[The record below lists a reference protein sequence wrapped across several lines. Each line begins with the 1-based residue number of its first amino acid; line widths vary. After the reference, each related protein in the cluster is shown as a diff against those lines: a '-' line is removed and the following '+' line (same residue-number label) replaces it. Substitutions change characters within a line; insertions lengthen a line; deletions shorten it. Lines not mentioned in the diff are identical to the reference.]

1 MERAEEFSLTRN
13 AGLVGISKFVNILGL
28 LAGSMI
34 LTRLL
39 SRSEYGNY
47 EQVWLVYNSILPL
60 VGVALSSSIYF
71 HSPREDRR
79 AVYSSA
85 VAAATIVGVAA
96 GIVLAFLA
104 PVIAHWFGA
113 DALTGYIRIFS
124 LYAVFSAPSLMFESI
139 FVNERK
145 VGFLLWGNV
154 VLALLFAASILA
166 AALFYHSLTI
176 VFASIA
182 VIGGLKSSFLIYFL
196 VRSRNLSSA
205 KFLPLMKA
213 QAIYAL
219 PILVSGI
226 AGTISK
232 QVDRYLVSFLFTPDK
247 FAIYAIGAKE
257 LPMISVITGS
267 ASAVLFPVFSELSSR
282 EARGKFMEIWKN
294 SISKTGFF
302 LLPLMVF
309 LLFAAGDFM
318 NFFFGPK
325 YLPSAAIFRIFL
337 LVLPLRLAFYSQ
349 ALFSFGKQKFYMY
362 TSIAE
367 MFVSAAAS
375 FFLLRIYGLEGAAIG
390 KVAVTYLQVMILVA
404 VLAVLLR
411 ANVVQM
417 FPWMKLFR
425 IVAISLV
432 ALLPLVFIR
441 GFLGEVYVRF
451 VVECL
456 VFAACFGGV
465 ALATKSVKVISF
477 RKMQFVVN

>member
-113 DALTGYIRIFS
+113 EALTGYIRIFS

-257 LPMISVITGS
+257 LPMISVDEAVQDSCDFARRSSS
-267 ASAVLFPVFSELSSR
+267 ARIHPGIPWRGVCEVCRRMPRLRRVFRRHRAGYKICQSHKLPEDAVRSELIR
-282 EARGKFMEIWKN
+282 A
-294 SISKTGFF
+294 
-302 LLPLMVF
+302 
-309 LLFAAGDFM
+309 D
-318 NFFFGPK
+318 
-325 YLPSAAIFRIFL
+325 
-337 LVLPLRLAFYSQ
+337 
-349 ALFSFGKQKFYMY
+349 KQ
-362 TSIAE
+362 T
-367 MFVSAAAS
+367 
-375 FFLLRIYGLEGAAIG
+375 
-390 KVAVTYLQVMILVA
+390 
-404 VLAVLLR
+404 
-411 ANVVQM
+411 
-417 FPWMKLFR
+417 
-425 IVAISLV
+425 
-432 ALLPLVFIR
+432 
-441 GFLGEVYVRF
+441 
-451 VVECL
+451 
-456 VFAACFGGV
+456 
-465 ALATKSVKVISF
+465 
-477 RKMQFVVN
+477 